1 MSIYTYIPSYYMFQT
16 AAGATW
22 TETIKNT
29 ATSPALVDAS
39 IALDNFRTWMNSARG
54 GGDLP
59 AHDHAMLFTRQVC
72 VPNSIVVS
80 RLNMWPTS
88 WATVPSM

>member
-1 MSIYTYIPSYYMFQT
+1 MSLPKTSPESRMYSIYTYIPSYYMFQT

-29 ATSPALVDAS
+29 ATTPALVDAS
-39 IALDNFRTWMNSARG
+39 IALDNFRTWMNSVGG

-59 AHDHAMLFTRQVC
+59 AHDHAMLFTR
-72 VPNSIVVS
+72 
-80 RLNMWPTS
+80 
-88 WATVPSM
+88 

>member
-1 MSIYTYIPSYYMFQT
+1 MFQT

-39 IALDNFRTWMNSARG
+39 IALDNFRTWMNSAGG

-59 AHDHAMLFTRQVC
+59 ARDHAMLFTR
-72 VPNSIVVS
+72 
-80 RLNMWPTS
+80 
-88 WATVPSM
+88 